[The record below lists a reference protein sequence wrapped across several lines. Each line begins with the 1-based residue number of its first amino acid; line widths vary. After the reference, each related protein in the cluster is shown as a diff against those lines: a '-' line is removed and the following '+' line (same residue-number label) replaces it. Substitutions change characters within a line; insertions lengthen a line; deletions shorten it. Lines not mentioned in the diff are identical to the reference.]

1 MGIDF
6 GSALM
11 LGEEYSNLDIEIP
24 EEFEDDLWEYFYS
37 LGMDC
42 ASPWFDAGVEECFV
56 GYSLSGFSIFD
67 EESLE
72 DIREKSKRFE
82 ELFGVKAIV
91 QGCADIT

>member
-6 GSALM
+6 DSALM
-11 LGEEYSNLDIEIP
+11 VGEEYNNLDIEIP
-24 EEFEDDLWEYFYS
+24 EEFEDDLWEYLYS
-37 LGMDC
+37 LDMSS
-42 ASPWFDAGVEECFV
+42 ASPWYDSGVEHQFI
-56 GYSLSGFSIFD
+56 GYSISGFSIFD